1 MPRGER
7 HFETGR
13 CYGKKEPSELMPTND
28 GWRVESCPPVAN
40 GPVITKY
47 AKNSYHSKYL
57 SFHIYKSERYS
68 SVSRASGTLL
78 KVVGAKP
85 TTVPH

>member
-13 CYGKKEPSELMPTND
+13 CHGKNEPSVLMPNND

-47 AKNSYHSKYL
+47 AKNSYHSKHL
-57 SFHIYKSERYS
+57 SFHIYKQNGIAQSVERQD
-68 SVSRASGTLL
+68 TLL
-78 KVVGAKP
+78 KVIGAKP
-85 TTVPH
+85 ITVPN

>member
-13 CYGKKEPSELMPTND
+13 CYGKKEPSELMPNND

-40 GPVITKY
+40 GPVII
-47 AKNSYHSKYL
+47 SIQ
-57 SFHIYKSERYS
+57 FEDQSEYGNRNGNPGYE
-68 SVSRASGTLL
+68 
-78 KVVGAKP
+78 VGN
-85 TTVPH
+85 

>member
-13 CYGKKEPSELMPTND
+13 CHGKKEPSVLMPNND

-40 GPVITKY
+40 GLVITKY
-47 AKNSYHSKYL
+47 AKNSYRSKHL

-85 TTVPH
+85 TTVPN

>member
-7 HFETGR
+7 HFEKGR

-47 AKNSYHSKYL
+47 AKNSYHSKHL

-85 TTVPH
+85 TTVPN

>member
-1 MPRGER
+1 MPN
-7 HFETGR
+7 
-13 CYGKKEPSELMPTND
+13 ND

-47 AKNSYHSKYL
+47 AKNSQHL

-85 TTVPH
+85 TTVPN